1 MLVTIHL
8 STVFLVPCP
17 VIGDAAVAPLRSA
30 VAAAAA
36 AAAAAVAGSSSFSTF
51 SSVLLHGGTSAMPS
65 TGSRSRAYQNILDD
79 PPFDSPFSTGE
90 TA

>member
-17 VIGDAAVAPLRSA
+17 VIGDAAVALLCSA
-30 VAAAAA
+30 V
-36 AAAAAVAGSSSFSTF
+36 AAAAAVAGSSSFSTS

>member
-1 MLVTIHL
+1 M
-8 STVFLVPCP
+8 PCP
-17 VIGDAAVAPLRSA
+17 VIGDAAVALLCS
-30 VAAAAA
+30 AAAAA
-36 AAAAAVAGSSSFSTF
+36 AAGSSSFSSS

-65 TGSRSRAYQNILDD
+65 ARSRSAYQNILDD